1 MIDPLCKKSI
11 EEILDAVSREL
22 SQINKDI
29 VQSILR
35 LIETHTKEIETLEQ
49 TVIRELKK
57 CEKVKQNI
65 RLMTTIPGV
74 SEKSAQLLM
83 SMIGPDFVEN
93 FSSPHAFAR
102 WLGVC
107 PGNNESAGQIKS
119 GRTPHGQR
127 LIKKVLTECA
137 QAACH
142 TKGSH
147 LAVLFGGWKH
157 KGFCKAVMAVAH
169 KLALLIHWVVVNQKP
184 YIDKEFDY
192 TDVFKQ
198 DGQRRPRWI
207 RALRR
212 YGLMTLADV
221 EKEKAA
227 RGWII
232 AKA

>member
-1 MIDPLCKKSI
+1 
-11 EEILDAVSREL
+11 
-22 SQINKDI
+22 
-29 VQSILR
+29 
-35 LIETHTKEIETLEQ
+35 
-49 TVIRELKK
+49 
-57 CEKVKQNI
+57 
-65 RLMTTIPGV
+65 MTTIPGV

>member
-1 MIDPLCKKSI
+1 MVVIAIFRVIKAPFIDGNLSI
-11 EEILDAVSREL
+11 IDCYAEAVHVFRNFVHVIKNRLVGAPVHVIEKTVHVHENCCSRVLRIL
-22 SQINKDI
+22 
-29 VQSILR
+29 
-35 LIETHTKEIETLEQ
+35 
-49 TVIRELKK
+49 
-57 CEKVKQNI
+57 
-65 RLMTTIPGV
+65 
-74 SEKSAQLLM
+74 
-83 SMIGPDFVEN
+83 
-93 FSSPHAFAR
+93 
-102 WLGVC
+102 
-107 PGNNESAGQIKS
+107 
-119 GRTPHGQR
+119 
-127 LIKKVLTECA
+127 
-137 QAACH
+137 

-192 TDVFKQ
+192 TGVFKQ

>member
-1 MIDPLCKKSI
+1 MRSRRVIPKAH
-11 EEILDAVSREL
+11 ILPSY
-22 SQINKDI
+22 
-29 VQSILR
+29 
-35 LIETHTKEIETLEQ
+35 
-49 TVIRELKK
+49 
-57 CEKVKQNI
+57 
-65 RLMTTIPGV
+65 
-74 SEKSAQLLM
+74 SE
-83 SMIGPDFVEN
+83 D
-93 FSSPHAFAR
+93 
-102 WLGVC
+102 
-107 PGNNESAGQIKS
+107 
-119 GRTPHGQR
+119 
-127 LIKKVLTECA
+127 
-137 QAACH
+137 
-142 TKGSH
+142 GST
-147 LAVLFGGWKH
+147 

-192 TDVFKQ
+192 TGVFKQ

>member
-1 MIDPLCKKSI
+1 M
-11 EEILDAVSREL
+11 
-22 SQINKDI
+22 
-29 VQSILR
+29 
-35 LIETHTKEIETLEQ
+35 
-49 TVIRELKK
+49 
-57 CEKVKQNI
+57 
-65 RLMTTIPGV
+65 
-74 SEKSAQLLM
+74 
-83 SMIGPDFVEN
+83 
-93 FSSPHAFAR
+93 
-102 WLGVC
+102 
-107 PGNNESAGQIKS
+107 
-119 GRTPHGQR
+119 
-127 LIKKVLTECA
+127 
-137 QAACH
+137 
-142 TKGSH
+142 
-147 LAVLFGGWKH
+147 KH

-192 TDVFKQ
+192 TGVFKQ

>member
-1 MIDPLCKKSI
+1 MVVIAIFRVIKAPFIDGNLSI
-11 EEILDAVSREL
+11 IDCYAEAVHVFRNFVHVIKNRLVGAPVHVIEKTVHVHENCCSRVLRILS
-22 SQINKDI
+22 
-29 VQSILR
+29 
-35 LIETHTKEIETLEQ
+35 
-49 TVIRELKK
+49 
-57 CEKVKQNI
+57 
-65 RLMTTIPGV
+65 
-74 SEKSAQLLM
+74 
-83 SMIGPDFVEN
+83 
-93 FSSPHAFAR
+93 

-192 TDVFKQ
+192 TGVFKQ